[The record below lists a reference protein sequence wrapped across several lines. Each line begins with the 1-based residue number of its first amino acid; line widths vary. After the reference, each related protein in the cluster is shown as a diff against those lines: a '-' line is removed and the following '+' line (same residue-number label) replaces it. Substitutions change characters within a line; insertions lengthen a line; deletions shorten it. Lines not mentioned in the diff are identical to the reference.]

1 MKNYAK
7 RIDARMDLMYENIL
21 FEANTLHHT
30 EFPEIPEAS
39 FYKSLE
45 RLCKSE
51 RLVHLA
57 KGLYY
62 KPKQTRFGIV
72 PISDEEIA
80 DHYISNGRGVIVGYR
95 MYNQKGITTQVGKH
109 IDVLSNA
116 IIGQKKTAGNVRV
129 QQADLPF
136 TAKTIPVIETLEILQ
151 NYNKIEDFNKKGLAA
166 HMIDFANRYS
176 DSAANEI
183 LQRRKYKK
191 STIAFMKR
199 LLDYQEVHNSL
210 EQYLSSLSHYA
221 IPNAEE
227 IYES

>member
-1 MKNYAK
+1 MKSYAK

-21 FEANTLHHT
+21 FEANTLHHI

-51 RLVHLA
+51 RLVHVA

-62 KPKQTRFGIV
+62 KPKKTRFGIM
-72 PISDEEIA
+72 PISDDEIVS
-80 DHYISNGRGVIVGYR
+80 HYVSNGRGVIVGYH

-109 IDVLSNA
+109 IDVLSKA
-116 IIGQKKTAGNVRV
+116 ITGKKKTAGNVKV

-136 TAKTIPVIETLEILQ
+136 TPKTIPVIETLEILQ
-151 NYNKIEDFNKKGLAA
+151 NYNKIEDVNKKGLSSY
-166 HMIDFANRYS
+166 MIDFADRYS

-183 LQRRKYKK
+183 LQKRKYKK

-199 LLDYQEVHNSL
+199 LLDYQKVPNSL
-210 EQYLSSLSHYA
+210 EQHLCSLSHYA
-221 IPNAEE
+221 IPDAEE
-227 IYES
+227 IYEY